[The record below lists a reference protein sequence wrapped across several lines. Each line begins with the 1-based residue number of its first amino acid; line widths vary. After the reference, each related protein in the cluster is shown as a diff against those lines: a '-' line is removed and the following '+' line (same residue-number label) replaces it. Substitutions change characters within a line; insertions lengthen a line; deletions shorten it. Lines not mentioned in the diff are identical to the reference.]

1 MPASF
6 ERLAAALRGL
16 LRERRPLW
24 RLYLGLR
31 RTLRGRRA
39 LVWLLLLGF
48 VGPWL
53 VFIKIAEEIWE
64 KEGFPGDHYL
74 LETLHQHATP
84 TLDWLARALS
94 TAGGPPAMLALTAAL
109 LAGLWA
115 LGRRLDAAFFLTA
128 VGGAMVLNV
137 LVKTVFGRARP
148 ALWATLDPTPFY
160 SFPSGHAMGSAALA
174 VALGFLVVGR
184 RGRWPVWALSGLFL
198 LGVGCTCCSRPT
210 GASCGPGADRWPKSG
225 GSGLTPE
232 GERLWIFSI
241 CAQKAGQLP
250 FWLLSTPAKVT
261 VHTARAGS
269 PPGPLSENEWGR
281 LTTSFAA

>member
-6 ERLAAALRGL
+6 EGFAAALRGL
-16 LRERRPLW
+16 WRDRRPLW
-24 RLYLGLR
+24 RLLLGLR

-39 LVWLLLLGF
+39 LVGVLLLGF

-64 KEGFPGDHYL
+64 EEGFPGDHYL
-74 LETLHQHATP
+74 LETVHQHATP

-94 TAGGPPAMLALTAAL
+94 TAGGPTAMLAITAAL
-109 LAGLWA
+109 LASLWA

-148 ALWATLDPTPFY
+148 ALWAALDPAPFY

-174 VALGFLVVGR
+174 VALGFLVASC
-184 RGRWPVWALSGLFL
+184 RGRWLVWVLGGLFL
-198 LGVGCTCCSRPT
+198 LGMGWSRVYLGVHFLSDVLAGWVGST
-210 GASCGPGADRWPKSG
+210 GWVG
-225 GSGLTPE
+225 GLH
-232 GERLWIFSI
+232 LLFSSYRSELRVW
-241 CAQKAGQLP
+241 GQQVAHVWR
-250 FWLLSTPAKVT
+250 FRSHA
-261 VHTARAGS
+261 
-269 PPGPLSENEWGR
+269 
-281 LTTSFAA
+281 

>member
-6 ERLAAALRGL
+6 NQLAAALRGL
-16 LRERRPLW
+16 LRDRRPLW

-48 VGPWL
+48 VAPWL
-53 VFIKIAEEIWE
+53 VFIKIAEEVWE

-74 LETLHQHATP
+74 LEALHQHATP

-94 TAGGPPAMLALTAAL
+94 AAGGPSAMLALTAAL
-109 LAGLWA
+109 LAALWA

-137 LVKTVFGRARP
+137 LVKMAFGRARP
-148 ALWATLDPTPFY
+148 ALWATLDPAPFY

-174 VALGFLVVGR
+174 VTLGFLVANR
-184 RGRWPVWALSGLFL
+184 RGRWPVWVLSGLFL
-198 LGVGCTCCSRPT
+198 LGVGWSRVYLGVHFPSDVLA
-210 GASCGPGADRWPKSG
+210 GWLGSAGWV
-225 GSGLTPE
+225 SGLHLLFSSYR
-232 GERLWIFSI
+232 GELRAWGGQV
-241 CAQKAGQLP
+241 AQVWRFRSHA
-250 FWLLSTPAKVT
+250 
-261 VHTARAGS
+261 
-269 PPGPLSENEWGR
+269 
-281 LTTSFAA
+281 